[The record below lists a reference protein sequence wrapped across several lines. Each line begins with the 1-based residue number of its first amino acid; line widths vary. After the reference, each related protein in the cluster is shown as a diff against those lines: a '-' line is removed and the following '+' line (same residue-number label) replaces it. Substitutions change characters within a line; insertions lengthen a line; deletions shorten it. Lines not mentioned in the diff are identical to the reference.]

1 MDSDLSFY
9 KEFGY
14 THNYTFEFYSTQDGN
29 VHYEVFVNNEKESSL
44 RPYKIFALLEFQ
56 DLYSAYAIIGWA

>member
-29 VHYEVFVNNEKESSL
+29 VHYEVFVNNEKEFKQRFSL
-44 RPYKIFALLEFQ
+44 SHMATYLDSNLDSKFSHKC
-56 DLYSAYAIIGWA
+56 D

>member
-29 VHYEVFVNNEKESSL
+29 AHYEVFVNNEKE
-44 RPYKIFALLEFQ
+44 YK
-56 DLYSAYAIIGWA
+56 